1 MRTLIIDNSFK
12 PIGIVNWQ
20 KAIHYLFTE
29 RAIVI
34 EEYPNRVRSMTV
46 EMKIPK
52 IMQVHFF
59 LKNKFFKLSIS
70 NKNIFKRDNY
80 TCAYCLSVCNKEN
93 ITIDHIIP
101 LCQGGDQK
109 TWNNLITSCRKCNE
123 KKGGRT
129 PEEANM
135 TLQFKAKR
143 PSKLGVSFFL
153 DLNSSEFN
161 IFKDYIF

>member
-52 IMQVHFF
+52 I
-59 LKNKFFKLSIS
+59 I
-70 NKNIFKRDNY
+70 
-80 TCAYCLSVCNKEN
+80 
-93 ITIDHIIP
+93 
-101 LCQGGDQK
+101 
-109 TWNNLITSCRKCNE
+109 
-123 KKGGRT
+123 
-129 PEEANM
+129 
-135 TLQFKAKR
+135 
-143 PSKLGVSFFL
+143 
-153 DLNSSEFN
+153 
-161 IFKDYIF
+161 